1 TQVCEA
7 SVGNNNFIQRGAVK
21 LQLPLPKSVDGVTL
35 DPNPDWT
42 FDALLNLGIQLSAST
57 NNSRRGFVMQVSDDD
72 VEDMYRDTKL
82 EVGDHLLMGGKR
94 FACDEIYLSY
104 LLSQQLGHTHPIR
117 RRGVC
122 GGGGGHFILPH
133 KHFSRCFS
141 DSDQSEEG
149 LNIEL
154 QHDLMDKVGLV
165 ESALSELAHD
175 HQLTIAEEM
184 RDQLSTLEA
193 QLTDESEKLAS
204 TLERVER
211 NTEAQ
216 REMNRKFD
224 MQYQRKI
231 AEALDDH
238 LTTVQRDHEHRS
250 QIEERRIRDDAAR
263 EEAKRKEKVLQ
274 EEKARQERI
283 KAETK
288 ARLEAEKVEKEK
300 AAALEAERKAAKEAA
315 TASEKKSSESVT
327 TASSEASKVS
337 RDVTSQPV
345 RSISDGQKHST
356 DIISLTSVVRR
367 LPFTFGDKAR
377 RGEAL
382 SPICLEVSREPFVF
396 ASFLQTPTSR
406 PSSSTHFAT
415 TAPSPLHD
423 CCE

>member
-1 TQVCEA
+1 M
-7 SVGNNNFIQRGAVK
+7 GAVK

-42 FDALLNLGIQLSAST
+42 FDALLVELNSIEKKLNASSKFPIPFTKTESRQLSASK
-57 NNSRRGFVMQVSDDD
+57 NNSRRSFVMQVSDDD
-72 VEDMYRDTKL
+72 LEDMDRDTKL
-82 EVGDHLLMGGKR
+82 EVGDHLLVGGKR
-94 FACDEIYLSY
+94 FACDEIYL
-104 LLSQQLGHTHPIR
+104 
-117 RRGVC
+117 
-122 GGGGGHFILPH
+122 
-133 KHFSRCFS
+133 S

-154 QHDLMDKVGLV
+154 QHDLMNKVGLV

-184 RDQLSTLEA
+184 RDQLSALEA

-283 KAETK
+283 RAETK
-288 ARLEAEKVEKEK
+288 VQARLEAERVEKEK

-315 TASEKKSSESVT
+315 AASEKKSSELVT

-345 RSISDGQKHST
+345 RPISDGQKHST
-356 DIISLTSVVRR
+356 GNTIRVTENAQKLEEKR
-367 LPFTFGDKAR
+367 LAVYNEIAAQNEALGLGSNKAYRKFEMEIAR
-377 RGEAL
+377 RIRTITGSKENVRVKADELIKLL
-382 SPICLEVSREPFVF
+382 SGSTCPQSISIAMF
-396 ASFLQTPTSR
+396 AQKEGPGDDGGDL
-406 PSSSTHFAT
+406 
-415 TAPSPLHD
+415 
-423 CCE
+423 